1 MFKIF
6 YQTDCYKIKMTK
18 LPLKCSIFV
27 TLAHTHFSPVS
38 FLDFLDGTCFS
49 LDFNYFVYFFFVFFV
64 FHFLTLPCIVRVYY
78 CGYSVT
84 PFLFL
89 ISNKDLIIFLYKIK
103 QKKKQTKK
111 KKKQN
116 TQSIPNLSN
125 YNAQKYLKRETKM
138 IF

>member
-1 MFKIF
+1 
-6 YQTDCYKIKMTK
+6 MTK

-27 TLAHTHFSPVS
+27 TLAHTHFSPVF

-111 KKKQN
+111 KKK
-116 TQSIPNLSN
+116 TKHPEHPKS
-125 YNAQKYLKRETKM
+125 LKLQCSKISKKRNKNDLLKKKKKL
-138 IF
+138 

>member
-78 CGYSVT
+78 WGYSVT

-89 ISNKDLIIFLYKIK
+89 ISNEDLIIFLYKIK
-103 QKKKQTKK
+103 KIKNKKT

>member
-1 MFKIF
+1 
-6 YQTDCYKIKMTK
+6 MTK
-18 LPLKCSIFV
+18 LPLKRSIFV

-78 CGYSVT
+78 WGYSVT

-89 ISNKDLIIFLYKIK
+89 KINDYLIIFLYK
-103 QKKKQTKK
+103 KKIK

-116 TQSIPNLSN
+116 KTPRASQISQITM
-125 YNAQKYLKRETKM
+125 LKN
-138 IF
+138 I

>member
-1 MFKIF
+1 MKIRLMLFKYWKLMFKIF

-18 LPLKCSIFV
+18 LPLKCTIFV

-103 QKKKQTKK
+103 QKKNKTPRASQISQITM
-111 KKKQN
+111 
-116 TQSIPNLSN
+116 
-125 YNAQKYLKRETKM
+125 LKN
-138 IF
+138 I